1 MSTVHPTTMPV
12 SIFVILDD
20 VVILESFYLNFTIA
34 VHIKNWILFLECDS
48 YNQSR
53 CETST
58 TANNCEKIKGVDTCI
73 CGRDSECDPVGL
85 RPKCV
90 NSYGVSRQQDLSL
103 SCKEGR

>member
-1 MSTVHPTTMPV
+1 M
-12 SIFVILDD
+12 
-20 VVILESFYLNFTIA
+20 ILESFYQNVKIA
-34 VHIKNWILFLECDS
+34 LHFKNWILFLECDS
-48 YNQSR
+48 YNQTR
-53 CETST
+53 CEAST

-73 CGRDSECDPVGL
+73 CGRDFECDPVGL